1 MYTGYLT
8 EYDSHSGSDSRS
20 GSIAAAHSHSSR
32 PQRPQAEA
40 ETQMETHAEPEPAAQ
55 LDMEELAEY
64 QRFVA
69 AVMSLPQAQPGGSMT
84 VQALTEATTDDAGLP
99 GRTIRAYLQQM
110 EENNAVAM
118 GGGKVFFV

>member
-1 MYTGYLT
+1 MTLVPWGCCLV
-8 EYDSHSGSDSRS
+8 
-20 GSIAAAHSHSSR
+20 
-32 PQRPQAEA
+32 P
-40 ETQMETHAEPEPAAQ
+40 THADVEPAAQ

-84 VQALTEATTDDAGLP
+84 VQALTEATTDDAGLS
-99 GRTIRAYLQQM
+99 GRTIRAYLRQM